1 MGEQSAALLAAGHL
15 GVVPPPWL
23 PALTVRLGGP
33 PGWDLDR
40 VARSHG
46 ASGLP
51 PTAYDGVRLHTVLP
65 DGTRAVV
72 HPDLAVDLSRQSD
85 LAPLRRVLD
94 LDRDLG
100 AFHDAVDDLLP
111 WARAHGAGRL
121 LRAATP
127 FQALTQALAATNTSY
142 AGTQAM
148 LAALVRC
155 SPTGFPC
162 PDLTAEPAGWGYRL
176 PALLQLCS
184 TDLDGLEDLHDA
196 ALHAAVLALRGF
208 GPFAAAS
215 ALALLGRPRPLVL
228 DGWLRRQVA
237 DISPYAALGRWGG
250 TALWVDVSERW
261 LYRSV
266 GGT

>member
-1 MGEQSAALLAAGHL
+1 MGEQSAALLAAGRL
-15 GVVPPPWL
+15 GIVPPPWV
-23 PALTVRLGGP
+23 PALTVRLPGP
-33 PGWDLDR
+33 PGWSLDH

-72 HPDLAVDLSRQSD
+72 HPDLAVDLSGRSD
-85 LAPLRRVLD
+85 VAALRRVLD
-94 LDRDLG
+94 LDQDLS
-100 AFHDAVDDLLP
+100 AFHDAVDALLP
-111 WARAHGAGRL
+111 WARERGAGRL

-148 LAALVRC
+148 LAELVRC
-155 SPTGFPC
+155 SPAGFPS
-162 PDLTAEPAGWGYRL
+162 PDVTAEPAGWGYRL
-176 PALLQLCS
+176 PALLALCA
-184 TDLDGLEDLHDA
+184 TDLDGLDGLADDELHT
-196 ALHAAVLALRGF
+196 AVLALRGF

-215 ALALLGRPRPLVL
+215 ALALMGRPRPLVL

-237 DISPYAALGRWGG
+237 DVTPYTALGPWGG
-250 TALWVDVSERW
+250 TALWAAVSERW
-261 LYRSV
+261 TRCP
-266 GGT
+266 